1 MSVKDDRKIFEE
13 EKRARASKIGSY
25 LKSKGPT
32 KAEHKATP
40 KAKRKADTTPQ
51 PQAPLAVS
59 TAEDKPSVPV
69 HDDSAPNGLRY
80 RALKSWERWEGT
92 RVVQFR
98 PMTRRER
105 EAEQDAKFF
114 ASVRRDNAAHT
125 EKVKKAKQESEAWA
139 KEDRQ
144 RREHEEQTGMRPYEP
159 GRYLDI
165 EDAAK
170 RGLLE
175 RLRKLT
181 R

>member
-1 MSVKDDRKIFEE
+1 MSVKDDQKIFEE
-13 EKRARASKIGSY
+13 EKRARVSKIGSY
-25 LKSKGPT
+25 LKGKTST
-32 KAEHKATP
+32 KAEHKAVP

-51 PQAPLAVS
+51 PQAPLVVS
-59 TAEDKPSVPV
+59 TTEDKPSVPV
-69 HDDSAPNGLRY
+69 HDASAPNGLRY
-80 RALKSWERWEGT
+80 RALKPWERWEGV

-105 EAEQDAKFF
+105 EAEEDAKFF
-114 ASVRRDNAAHT
+114 ASVQRDTAAHA

-170 RGLLE
+170 RGYLSGSGS
-175 RLRKLT
+175 
-181 R
+181 